1 MFIYFFKSVIS
12 STNTYILN
20 ISLFKL
26 FKIVLLVLRNNN
38 NTLINLSTLLLC
50 SNLSSNKLT
59 HKTIQNAFIH
69 FIYQS
74 KSLWSEQTVPYM
86 CVL

>member
-69 FIYQS
+69 FIYPS